1 MIEEIKTDNNCIVK
15 AFENNPIAILQEDIN
30 NKKVYCFKASDIGKA
45 LNLTNIRA
53 SIQNYDED
61 EQVVRKAY
69 DLRGCEQD
77 TTFLT
82 SQGVYR
88 LLYNSKKEVAKKFR
102 KWAGN
107 ILDDIIF
114 NESIELKK
122 QLEEKE
128 TLLQESSRQHRIE
141 LQNKHNQL
149 QLLELENQEKLDK
162 INLLTRKTN
171 KFEPGES
178 VYIFH
183 STVDNIDLYK
193 VGRTKNANSRD
204 AIHKTASYKGILL
217 QVKCVDSV
225 LLERVI
231 HFLLNKYRC
240 ANRREWFQ
248 CCYDI
253 VKNSIHYAKLVLESE
268 IDFENTH
275 LINDTTDFI
284 ETIRYPNVNQ
294 HDTVQDNVQ
303 DNVQDI
309 FTTLEF
315 TTNDIND
322 FEKFL
327 SENCDNNT
335 QSTLS
340 YTTLKNQYK
349 IWAKTAK
356 HSQVKKLID
365 YVKLNYTTSMKK
377 YNQLVSTSKLT
388 HHFNGLKLKDSL
400 FDFEESKTEIFI
412 IEKFLYEKCQ
422 RAPGYRITMQDFF
435 LEFEN
440 WYSDKFTNVI
450 KEKLKSYLDIQF
462 IRLRSGDESNGKDNR
477 LGGWLGFALKTNNIP
492 EPIKNYKPKNA
503 KIIIQK
509 NAATDEIIKEWPSVS
524 ELSDYIT
531 KSRSVTSS
539 LIKRHEQIYIDNI
552 LCILC

>member
-1 MIEEIKTDNNCIVK
+1 MIEEIKDDNKCIVK
-15 AFENNPIAILQEDIN
+15 AFENNPIAILHEDIN
-30 NKKVYCFKASDIGKA
+30 NKKVYYFKASDIGKA
-45 LNLTNIRA
+45 LGIVNIH
-53 SIQNYDED
+53 STIQNYEDED
-61 EQVVRKAY
+61 ERVIRKAY
-69 DLRGCEQD
+69 DPQMNLQN
-77 TTFLT
+77 TTFLS

-88 LLYNSKKEVAKKFR
+88 LLYTSKKEVAKKFR

-114 NESIELKK
+114 NESAELKK
-122 QLEEKE
+122 Q
-128 TLLQESSRQHRIE
+128 

-217 QVKCVDSV
+217 QVKCIDSV
-225 LLERVI
+225 LLERII

-275 LINDTTDFI
+275 LINDTTNFI
-284 ETIRYPNVNQ
+284 ETIRYPGIKQ
-294 HDTVQDNVQ
+294 DDIVQDTLQ
-303 DNVQDI
+303 DTLQDTVQDI

-315 TTNDIND
+315 KANDIND

-327 SENCDNNT
+327 TENCDNNT

-400 FDFEESKTEIFI
+400 FNFEESKTENFI
-412 IEKFLYEKCQ
+412 IEKFLYENCQ
-422 RAPGYRITMQDFF
+422 RSPGYRITMQDFF
-435 LEFEN
+435 IEFEN
-440 WYSDKFTNVI
+440 WYSDKFTHII
-450 KEKLKSYLDIQF
+450 KEKFKNYLDIQF
-462 IRLRSGDESNGKDNR
+462 IRLRSGDESNGNDNR

-492 EPIKNYKPKNA
+492 EPIKKYKPKNA

-509 NAATDEIIKEWPSVS
+509 NVATNEIIKEWPSVS
-524 ELSDYIT
+524 ELSDYIK
-531 KSRSVTSS
+531 KSRSITSS